1 MKIAVCVK
9 AVPDAA
15 SGRRLDEGTKRLDRS
30 GDLALSDFD
39 SHAVEEALRV
49 RDGAGGGEVVVV
61 SVGPERALDA
71 LRKTLAMGADRA
83 VLVSDESLAGAD
95 LLVTARALAGALER
109 EGAELTL
116 FGQQSADGDGACLWA
131 AVAERLR
138 RPVVSQVSEL
148 AVEGGAVVGKR
159 QTEFGYERVRAP
171 LPAVVAVSDAINE
184 PRYPSLKGIMGAK
197 SKPQE
202 TLTAADV
209 GGAGES
215 RTVVLAVAAPPPRG
229 EGRRIE
235 DDGGAADAIVDFLV
249 EKRLL

>member
-15 SGRRLDEGTKRLDRS
+15 GGRRIDEGSKRLDRS
-30 GDLALSDFD
+30 GELALSDFD

-49 RDGAGGGEVVVV
+49 KEAASEGEVIVV
-61 SVGPERALDA
+61 SMGPERAADA
-71 LRKTLAMGADRA
+71 VRKTLAMGADRSVVVTDEA
-83 VLVSDESLAGAD
+83 LVGAD

-109 EGAELTL
+109 ENADLVL

-131 AVAERLR
+131 AVGELLR
-138 RPVVSQVSEL
+138 RPVISQVSEL
-148 AVEGGAVVGKR
+148 QVGPAAVTGKR

-171 LPAVVAVSDAINE
+171 MPAVVAVSDAINE

-197 SKPQE
+197 AKPQE
-202 TLTAADV
+202 TLSAADV

-215 RTVVLAVAAPPPRG
+215 RTTVLALAPPPARG
-229 EGRRIE
+229 ESRRLE
-235 DDGGAADAIVDFLV
+235 DDGNAAEAIVEFLA
-249 EKRLL
+249 EKRVL

>member
-15 SGRRLDEGTKRLDRS
+15 AGRRLDPGSKRLDRS
-30 GDLALSDFD
+30 GELALSDFD
-39 SHAVEEALRV
+39 SHAVEEALRA
-49 RDGAGGGEVVVV
+49 REALGEGEVVVV
-61 SVGPERALDA
+61 SMGPARTLDP

-83 VLVSDESLAGAD
+83 VLVSDDALAGAD
-95 LLVTARALAGALER
+95 LLVTARALTGALGR
-109 EGAELTL
+109 EDADLVL

-131 AVAERLR
+131 AVGELLR
-138 RPVVSQVSEL
+138 RPVISQVSEL
-148 AVEGGAVVGKR
+148 EVGAESVTGKR

-202 TLTAADV
+202 TLGAGDV
-209 GGAGES
+209 GAVGES
-215 RTVVLAVAAPPPRG
+215 RTAVLALAPPPPRG
-229 EGRRIE
+229 ESRRVE
-235 DDGGAADAIVDFLV
+235 DGGGADAIVEFLA
-249 EKRLL
+249 ERRLL

>member
-15 SGRRLDEGTKRLDRS
+15 AGRRLDPGSKRLDRS
-30 GDLALSDFD
+30 GELALSDFD
-39 SHAVEEALRV
+39 SHAVEEALRA
-49 RDGAGGGEVVVV
+49 REAGGEGEVVVV
-61 SVGPERALDA
+61 SMGPARTLDP

-83 VLVSDESLAGAD
+83 VLVSDDALAGAD
-95 LLVTARALAGALER
+95 LLVTARALAGALGR
-109 EGAELTL
+109 ESADLVL

-131 AVAERLR
+131 AVGELLR
-138 RPVVSQVSEL
+138 RPVISQVSEL
-148 AVEGGAVVGKR
+148 EVSAESVSGKR

-202 TLTAADV
+202 TL
-209 GGAGES
+209 GASDLGAVGES
-215 RTVVLAVAAPPPRG
+215 GTVVLALAPPPDRG
-229 EGRRIE
+229 ESRRVE
-235 DDGGAADAIVDFLV
+235 DDGGGADAIVEFLA
-249 EKRLL
+249 ERRLL